1 MPAIATRHGPRHAE
15 PVMSFRILLV
25 ETDRAAATV
34 ADHVLTN
41 AGYRVAWV
49 DSFADAIRQSTADCP
64 DLMITALRLGPF
76 NGLHLVLR
84 CRTSVAEMPAVI
96 IAEPS
101 DLTGDIER
109 YGAHALPKPIDPVKL
124 LNLVSQLLAGRLPH
138 DPTSA
143 RRWPRKRAELPA
155 TVLSGSAR
163 VVELS
168 YGGVKLEMPRP
179 PGPGRTPIEIKLPTF
194 GVSVQAVACWSQLAE
209 EGGSWRCG
217 AEVAPIDSDATRTWR
232 WIVDSLN

>member
-1 MPAIATRHGPRHAE
+1 
-15 PVMSFRILLV
+15 MSFRILLV
-25 ETDRAAATV
+25 ETDRAAASV
-34 ADHVLTN
+34 ADSALTN
-41 AGYRVAWV
+41 AGHRVAWV
-49 DSFADAIRQSTADCP
+49 DSFADAIRQTTVDCP

-84 CRTSVAEMPAVI
+84 CRASDPNMPAI
-96 IAEPS
+96 IVSEPR
-101 DLTGDIER
+101 DLTDDISR
-109 YGAHALPKPIDPVKL
+109 YGARSLPKPIEPNTL
-124 LNLVSQLLAGRLPH
+124 LSLVTEMLAGRIPH
-138 DPTSA
+138 DPTSS

-155 TVLSGSAR
+155 TVSAGSAR

-168 YGGVKLEMPRP
+168 YGGVRLELARP

-217 AEVAPIDSDATRTWR
+217 AEVAPVDSDATRTWR

>member
-1 MPAIATRHGPRHAE
+1 
-15 PVMSFRILLV
+15 MSFRILLV
-25 ETDRAAATV
+25 ETDKAAATV
-34 ADHVLTN
+34 ADSVLTN
-41 AGYRVAWV
+41 AGHRVAWV
-49 DSFADAIRQSTADCP
+49 DSFADAIRQTTVDCP

-84 CRTSVAEMPAVI
+84 CRASDPDMPAI
-96 IAEPS
+96 IVSEPR
-101 DLTGDIER
+101 DLTDDIGR
-109 YGAHALPKPIDPVKL
+109 YGARALPKPIEPNSL
-124 LNLVSQLLAGRLPH
+124 LVLVSELLAGRIPH
-138 DPTSA
+138 DPTSS

-155 TVLSGSAR
+155 TVMAGTAR

-168 YGGVKLEMPRP
+168 YGGVRLELARP

-217 AEVAPIDSDATRTWR
+217 AEVAPVDSDATRTWR

>member
-1 MPAIATRHGPRHAE
+1 
-15 PVMSFRILLV
+15 MSFRILLV

-34 ADHVLTN
+34 ADHVLAN

-84 CRTSVAEMPAVI
+84 CRTTVAEMPAI
-96 IAEPS
+96 IICDPA
-101 DLTGDIER
+101 DLSADIER
-109 YGAHALPKPIDPVKL
+109 YGAHPLPKPIDPAAL
-124 LNLVSQLLAGRLPH
+124 LTLVSQLLEGLVPH

-168 YGGVKLEMPRP
+168 YGGVRLELPRP
-179 PGPGRTPIEIKLPTF
+179 PGPGRTPIEIKLPTY

-209 EGGSWRCG
+209 EGGAWRCG
-217 AEVAPIDSDATRTWR
+217 AEVAPIDSEATRTWR

>member
-1 MPAIATRHGPRHAE
+1 
-15 PVMSFRILLV
+15 MSFRILLV

-84 CRTSVAEMPAVI
+84 CRASDAEMPAVI
-96 IAEPS
+96 IAERS

-109 YGAHALPKPIDPVKL
+109 YGAHALPKPIDPAAL
-124 LNLVSQLLAGRLPH
+124 LTLVSQLLAGRIPH

-217 AEVAPIDSDATRTWR
+217 AEDAPIDSDATRTWR

>member
-1 MPAIATRHGPRHAE
+1 
-15 PVMSFRILLV
+15 MSFRILLV
-25 ETDRAAATV
+25 ETDRAAASV
-34 ADHVLTN
+34 ADSALTN
-41 AGYRVAWV
+41 AGHRVAWV
-49 DSFADAIRQSTADCP
+49 DSFADAIRQTTVDCP

-84 CRTSVAEMPAVI
+84 CRASDPDMPAI
-96 IAEPS
+96 IVSDPR
-101 DLTGDIER
+101 DLTDDISR
-109 YGAHALPKPIDPVKL
+109 YGARSLPKPIEPNTL
-124 LNLVSQLLAGRLPH
+124 LSLVSEMLAGRIPH
-138 DPTSA
+138 DPTSS

-155 TVLSGSAR
+155 TVLAGSAR

-168 YGGVKLEMPRP
+168 YGGVCLELARP

-194 GVSVQAVACWSQLAE
+194 GVSVQAVACWSQIAE

-217 AEVAPIDSDATRTWR
+217 AEVAPVDSDATRTWR

>member
-1 MPAIATRHGPRHAE
+1 
-15 PVMSFRILLV
+15 MSFRILLV
-25 ETDRAAATV
+25 ETDKAAASV

-49 DSFADAIRQSTADCP
+49 DSFADAVRQTSADCP

-84 CRTSVAEMPAVI
+84 CRASNAEMPAVI
-96 IAEPS
+96 ISDPS
-101 DLTGDIER
+101 DLSGDIAR
-109 YGAHALPKPIDPVKL
+109 YGAHPLPKPIDPTAL
-124 LNLVSQLLAGRLPH
+124 LNLTSTLLAGKIPH
-138 DPTSA
+138 DPTSS

-155 TVLSGSAR
+155 TVLSGAAR

-168 YGGVKLEMPRP
+168 YGGVRLELTRP
-179 PGPGRTPIEIKLPTF
+179 PSPGRTPIEIKLPTF

-209 EGGSWRCG
+209 EGGPWRCG
-217 AEVAPIDSDATRTWR
+217 AEVAPIDSDTTRTWR

>member
-84 CRTSVAEMPAVI
+84 CRASDAEMPAV
-96 IAEPS
+96 S
-101 DLTGDIER
+101 SGT
-109 YGAHALPKPIDPVKL
+109 
-124 LNLVSQLLAGRLPH
+124 
-138 DPTSA
+138 A
-143 RRWPRKRAELPA
+143 R
-155 TVLSGSAR
+155 T
-163 VVELS
+163 
-168 YGGVKLEMPRP
+168 
-179 PGPGRTPIEIKLPTF
+179 
-194 GVSVQAVACWSQLAE
+194 
-209 EGGSWRCG
+209 RCRSRS
-217 AEVAPIDSDATRTWR
+217 IR
-232 WIVDSLN
+232 

>member
-1 MPAIATRHGPRHAE
+1 
-15 PVMSFRILLV
+15 MSFRILLV
-25 ETDRAAATV
+25 ETDRATATV
-34 ADHVLTN
+34 AEHVLTN

-64 DLMITALRLGPF
+64 DVMITALRLGPF

-84 CRTSVAEMPAVI
+84 CRTSDPEMPAI
-96 IAEPS
+96 IIGEPS
-101 DLTGDIER
+101 DLTADIAR
-109 YGAHALPKPIDPVKL
+109 YGAHALPRPIDPTSL
-124 LNLVSQLLAGRLPH
+124 LNLVSHLLAGRIPH

-155 TVLSGSAR
+155 TVLSGAAR

-168 YGGVKLEMPRP
+168 YGGVRLELLRP
-179 PGPGRTPIEIKLPTF
+179 PGPGRTPIEIKLPSF

-209 EGGSWRCG
+209 EGGAWRCG
-217 AEVAPIDSDATRTWR
+217 AEVAPIDTEATRTWR

>member
-1 MPAIATRHGPRHAE
+1 
-15 PVMSFRILLV
+15 MSFRILLV
-25 ETDRAAATV
+25 ETDRATATV

-49 DSFADAIRQSTADCP
+49 DSFADAIRQTSADCP

-84 CRTSVAEMPAVI
+84 CRAGDAEMPAVI
-96 IAEPS
+96 ISEPS
-101 DLTGDIER
+101 DLSADIAR
-109 YGAHALPKPIDPVKL
+109 YGAHALPKPIDPTAL
-124 LNLVSQLLAGRLPH
+124 LNLFSQLLAGRLPH

-155 TVLSGSAR
+155 TVLSGAAR

-168 YGGVKLEMPRP
+168 YGGVRLELPRP
-179 PGPGRTPIEIKLPTF
+179 PGPGRTPLEIKLPTF

-209 EGGSWRCG
+209 EGGSWCCG

>member
-1 MPAIATRHGPRHAE
+1 
-15 PVMSFRILLV
+15 MSFRILLV
-25 ETDRAAATV
+25 ETDKAAATV
-34 ADHVLTN
+34 ADRVLTN
-41 AGYRVAWV
+41 AGHRVAWV
-49 DSFADAIRQSTADCP
+49 DSFADAIRQTTADCP

-84 CRTSVAEMPAVI
+84 CRAGDADMPAI
-96 IAEPS
+96 IVSEPS
-101 DLTGDIER
+101 DLTGDISR
-109 YGAHALPKPIDPVKL
+109 YGAHSLTKPIEPTAL
-124 LNLVSQLLAGRLPH
+124 LNLVSQLLAGRIPH

-155 TVLSGSAR
+155 TVMAGSAR

-168 YGGVKLEMPRP
+168 YGGVRLELQRP

-209 EGGSWRCG
+209 EGGAWRCG
-217 AEVAPIDSDATRTWR
+217 AEVAAVDSDATRTWR

>member
-1 MPAIATRHGPRHAE
+1 
-15 PVMSFRILLV
+15 MSFRILLV
-25 ETDRAAATV
+25 ETDRASATV

-64 DLMITALRLGPF
+64 DLMITSLRLGPF
-76 NGLHLVLR
+76 NGMHLVLR
-84 CRTSVAEMPAVI
+84 CRTTDPDMPAI
-96 IAEPS
+96 IISDPS
-101 DLTGDIER
+101 DLTADIER
-109 YGAHALPKPIDPVKL
+109 YGAHRLPKPIDPAAL
-124 LNLVSQLLAGRLPH
+124 LSLVSALLTGRTPH

-155 TVLSGSAR
+155 TVLSGAAR

-168 YGGVKLEMPRP
+168 YGGVRLELPRP

>member
-1 MPAIATRHGPRHAE
+1 
-15 PVMSFRILLV
+15 MSFRILLV

-41 AGYRVAWV
+41 AGHRVAWV

-84 CRTSVAEMPAVI
+84 CRATDAEMPAI
-96 IAEPS
+96 IISEPS
-101 DLTGDIER
+101 DLTADIER
-109 YGAHALPKPIDPVKL
+109 YGAHPLPKPIDPAAL
-124 LNLVSQLLAGRLPH
+124 LSLVSQLLAEHTPH
-138 DPTSA
+138 DPTSS

-155 TVLSGSAR
+155 TVLSGAAR

-168 YGGVKLEMPRP
+168 YGGVRLELPRP

-209 EGGSWRCG
+209 EGGAWRCG
-217 AEVAPIDSDATRTWR
+217 AEVASIDSDATRTWR

>member
-1 MPAIATRHGPRHAE
+1 
-15 PVMSFRILLV
+15 MSFRILLV
-25 ETDRAAATV
+25 ETDKAAATV
-34 ADHVLTN
+34 ADSVLTN
-41 AGYRVAWV
+41 AGHRVAWV
-49 DSFADAIRQSTADCP
+49 DSFADAIRQTTVDCP

-84 CRTSVAEMPAVI
+84 CRASDPDMPAI
-96 IAEPS
+96 IVSEPR
-101 DLTGDIER
+101 DLTDDIGR
-109 YGAHALPKPIDPVKL
+109 YGARALPKQIEPNSL
-124 LNLVSQLLAGRLPH
+124 LVLVSELLAGRIPH
-138 DPTSA
+138 DPTSS

-155 TVLSGSAR
+155 TVMAGTAR

-168 YGGVKLEMPRP
+168 YGGVRLELARP

-217 AEVAPIDSDATRTWR
+217 AEVAPVDSDATRTWR

>member
-1 MPAIATRHGPRHAE
+1 
-15 PVMSFRILLV
+15 MSFRILLV

-49 DSFADAIRQSTADCP
+49 DSFADAIRQTTAECP

-84 CRTSVAEMPAVI
+84 CRAGDAEMPAI
-96 IAEPS
+96 IICDPT
-101 DLTGDIER
+101 DLSADIER
-109 YGAHALPKPIDPVKL
+109 YGAHALPKPLDPTAL
-124 LNLVSQLLAGRLPH
+124 LTLVSQLLAGRIPH
-138 DPTSA
+138 DPTTL

-168 YGGVKLEMPRP
+168 YGGVRLELPRP
-179 PGPGRTPIEIKLPTF
+179 PGPGRTPIEIRLPTF
-194 GVSVQAVACWSQLAE
+194 GVSVQAVACWSHLAE

-217 AEVAPIDSDATRTWR
+217 AEVAPIDMDATHTWR

>member
-1 MPAIATRHGPRHAE
+1 
-15 PVMSFRILLV
+15 MSFRILLV

-49 DSFADAIRQSTADCP
+49 DSFADAIRQTSADCP
-64 DLMITALRLGPF
+64 DLMVTALRLGPF

-84 CRTSVAEMPAVI
+84 CRASDAEMPAI
-96 IAEPS
+96 IVS
-101 DLTGDIER
+101 DPCDLSPDIAR
-109 YGAHALPKPIDPVKL
+109 YGAHSLPKPIDPTAI
-124 LNLVSQLLAGRLPH
+124 LNLVSTLLAGRIPH
-138 DPTSA
+138 DPTSS

-155 TVLSGSAR
+155 TVLSGAAR

-168 YGGVKLEMPRP
+168 YGGVRLEMPRP
-179 PGPGRTPIEIKLPTF
+179 PGPGRTPLEIKLPTF

-209 EGGSWRCG
+209 EGGAWRCG
-217 AEVAPIDSDATRTWR
+217 AEVAAIDSDATRTWR